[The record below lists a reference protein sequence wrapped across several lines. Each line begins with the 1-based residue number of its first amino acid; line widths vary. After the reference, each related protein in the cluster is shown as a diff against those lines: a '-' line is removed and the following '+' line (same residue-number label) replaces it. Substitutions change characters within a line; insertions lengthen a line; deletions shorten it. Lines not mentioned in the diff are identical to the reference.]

1 MNHGI
6 HLTERAIQ
14 HVQRQLDKHGRAQGL
29 RLGVKASG
37 CSGWSYVVDWV
48 EQPKNDDQVFEQ
60 GGIKLFVDN
69 DSLPLLLGMELD
81 FVREGL
87 NESFQFNNPNAT
99 AACGCGESFT
109 VS

>member
-1 MNHGI
+1 MKHSI
-6 HLTERAIQ
+6 HLTERAVQ
-14 HVQRQLDKHGRAQGL
+14 HVQRQLDKRPDAQGL

-37 CSGWSYVVDWV
+37 CSGWTYVLDFADQPQAQDQIL
-48 EQPKNDDQVFEQ
+48 EQD
-60 GGIKLFVDN
+60 GIKLFIDQN
-69 DSLPLLLGMELD
+69 SLPLLLGTEVD

-99 AACGCGESFT
+99 AACGCGESFS

>member
-1 MNHGI
+1 MNHNI
-6 HLTERAIQ
+6 RLTERAIQ
-14 HVQRQLDKHGRAQGL
+14 HVQRQLGKREGAQGL

-37 CSGWSYVVDWV
+37 CSGWSYVVDFV
-48 EQPKNDDQVFEQ
+48 EQPKSYDQMFEQ
-60 GGIKLFVDN
+60 DGIKLFVDN

-87 NESFQFNNPNAT
+87 NESFQFNNPNVT